1 MKSDCLINSAFK
13 AMLDNSRDMIFVKDA
28 NMVYVAASVPFV
40 RMVGKEAVDE
50 IVGYTD
56 LELFADENLARR
68 YMEDDRKLL
77 EKGNNLI
84 EYIEPLA
91 DDNGQARY
99 GSTSKYILYD
109 EEDRFVGLLGITRDI
124 TRDYLARQ
132 HYQQELSYLFEL
144 PANTYAVSYIDVD
157 SWRIIS
163 QRRQTIG
170 DGTLQACHSVETLCE
185 AALESIVDEKC
196 AAAEFYRDFTPDTLK
211 NIYER
216 GRSSLFF
223 EYQRYLSDGSV
234 KWILNDVR
242 FLTDADS
249 GHLCVMLSAKDIDAE
264 KCEEQQ
270 LVVAA
275 KMDKMTML
283 FNRETTMESIRKI
296 LRNESEGSHALFMI
310 DVDNFKNLNDTMG
323 HQTGD
328 EFLIALAATLR
339 KNFRESDVVGRV
351 GGDEFFAFMR
361 NVSEISRIEA
371 KAKEL
376 LIAIQSVC
384 ADYPRINLSGSI
396 GISLYPDNGSVL
408 EDIYAKADDAL
419 YQAKRKGKNQYVFS
433 TI

>member
-1 MKSDCLINSAFK
+1 M
-13 AMLDNSRDMIFVKDA
+13 
-28 NMVYVAASVPFV
+28 
-40 RMVGKEAVDE
+40 
-50 IVGYTD
+50 
-56 LELFADENLARR
+56 
-68 YMEDDRKLL
+68 
-77 EKGNNLI
+77 
-84 EYIEPLA
+84 
-91 DDNGQARY
+91 
-99 GSTSKYILYD
+99 
-109 EEDRFVGLLGITRDI
+109 
-124 TRDYLARQ
+124 
-132 HYQQELSYLFEL
+132 
-144 PANTYAVSYIDVD
+144 
-157 SWRIIS
+157 
-163 QRRQTIG
+163 
-170 DGTLQACHSVETLCE
+170 
-185 AALESIVDEKC
+185 
-196 AAAEFYRDFTPDTLK
+196 
-211 NIYER
+211 
-216 GRSSLFF
+216 
-223 EYQRYLSDGSV
+223 SDGSV
-234 KWILNDVR
+234 KWIHNDVR